1 MKTYNFS
8 RGQISVRRRQLTP
21 GGGGDRLRARTSRP
35 GGARLSQGAGDPLSL
50 ALTRGSGGQEAAQ
63 RRSWGQGLPPVP
75 GRRHVDNQTDS
86 WLEAISD
93 KKEDKE
99 FGVQVI
105 TNLTLFDSKFQV
117 SIFSRSI

>member
-1 MKTYNFS
+1 MQTKMQTHDFS
-8 RGQISVRRRQLTP
+8 RGQISLRRRQLNP
-21 GGGGDRLRARTSRP
+21 GDGGDRLRARTRP
-35 GGARLSQGAGDPLSL
+35 SGARLSQARDPLSL
-50 ALTRGSGGQEAAQ
+50 AKRGSGQEAAQ

-99 FGVQVI
+99 FGVQVVQTSLI
-105 TNLTLFDSKFQV
+105 
-117 SIFSRSI
+117 

>member
-1 MKTYNFS
+1 MNT
-8 RGQISVRRRQLTP
+8 GE
-21 GGGGDRLRARTSRP
+21 GGDRLGARTRP
-35 GGARLSQGAGDPLSL
+35 PGARLSHRDPLSL
-50 ALTRGSGGQEAAQ
+50 ARRGSGQEEQ

-99 FGVQVI
+99 FGVQVVHTSLI
-105 TNLTLFDSKFQV
+105 
-117 SIFSRSI
+117 

>member
-1 MKTYNFS
+1 MKTQMQTYSLS
-8 RGQISVRRRQLTP
+8 RGQISVRRRQPKL
-21 GGGGDRLRARTSRP
+21 GDGGDRLRARTRP
-35 GGARLSQGAGDPLSL
+35 PGARLSQTRDPLSL
-50 ALTRGSGGQEAAQ
+50 ARRGSGQEAAQ

-105 TNLTLFDSKFQV
+105 TNVTHLDRKIQI
-117 SIFSRSI
+117 SILSRLI

>member
-1 MKTYNFS
+1 MVALSTLE
-8 RGQISVRRRQLTP
+8 RVGLQTHLALAPWEIDGQ
-21 GGGGDRLRARTSRP
+21 
-35 GGARLSQGAGDPLSL
+35 ARLSQARDPLSL
-50 ALTRGSGGQEAAQ
+50 AKRGSGQEAAQ

-99 FGVQVI
+99 FGVQVVQTSLI
-105 TNLTLFDSKFQV
+105 
-117 SIFSRSI
+117 